1 MIPILVCHNKA
12 SWSCFNCLG
21 MHFFCLSMVTYDK
34 VSYSKFLDV
43 RDFFLFAMQPV
54 GHTNSSFLEE
64 YLVLSFKGV

>member
-1 MIPILVCHNKA
+1 
-12 SWSCFNCLG
+12 
-21 MHFFCLSMVTYDK
+21 MVTYDK

-54 GHTNSSFLEE
+54 GHTNSSLMGAFLEE